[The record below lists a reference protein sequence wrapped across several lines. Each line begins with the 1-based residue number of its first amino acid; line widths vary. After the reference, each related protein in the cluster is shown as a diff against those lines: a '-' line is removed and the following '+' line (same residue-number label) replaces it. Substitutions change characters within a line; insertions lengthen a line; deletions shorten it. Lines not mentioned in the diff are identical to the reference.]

1 MTAVLKTLVPAVLA
15 LALAGAGWS
24 AAAAPGV
31 GQPAPEVVMP
41 ELDGQVFDLA
51 QARGKV
57 VILSLWA
64 TWCAP
69 CRAEMPILDQAY
81 KAHGAEGLEV
91 VGMSADRLK
100 SRPDVVRVMV
110 DFHYPSGMAL
120 EARTNG
126 FGVPRALP
134 QTFVID
140 RKGVVRAVF
149 GVLGDPVD
157 PARLEAAVRPLL
169 AENP

>member
-1 MTAVLKTLVPAVLA
+1 MTPVLNLVAAAALA
-15 LALAGAGWS
+15 LALAGIGGS
-24 AAAAPGV
+24 VAAAPRI
-31 GQPAPEVVMP
+31 GQPAPQVVMP

-51 QARGKV
+51 EARGKV

-69 CRAEMPILDQAY
+69 CRAEMPMLDQVY
-81 KAHGAEGLEV
+81 KVHASEGLDV
-91 VGMSADRLK
+91 VGISADGLK
-100 SRPDVVRVMV
+100 NRTEVARVMA
-110 DFHYPSGMAL
+110 DFRYPSGMAL

-140 RKGVVRAVF
+140 RKGAVRAVF
-149 GVLGDPVD
+149 GVRGDPVE
-157 PARLEAAVRPLL
+157 PARLEATIRPLL
-169 AENP
+169 AETP

>member
-1 MTAVLKTLVPAVLA
+1 MTPILKPLAPMMLA
-15 LALAGAGWS
+15 LMLAGVGGS
-24 AAAAPGV
+24 APAAPRV

-41 ELDGQVFDLA
+41 ELDGQAFDLA

-57 VILSLWA
+57 VVLSLWA

-91 VGMSADRLK
+91 IGMSADRPK
-100 SRPDVVRVMV
+100 SRADVVRVMA
-110 DFHYPSGMAL
+110 DFSYPSGMAL

-140 RKGVVRAVF
+140 RRGVVRAVF
-149 GVLGDPVD
+149 GVLGEPIDA
-157 PARLEAAVRPLL
+157 ARLETAVRPLL
-169 AENP
+169 AEAP

>member
-1 MTAVLKTLVPAVLA
+1 MTTILKPLA
-15 LALAGAGWS
+15 AAALAFALAGIGGN
-24 AAAAPGV
+24 AAAAARF

-100 SRPDVVRVMV
+100 SRSDVVRVMA

-140 RKGVVRAVF
+140 RKGVVRGVF

-169 AENP
+169 AEGP